1 MELRRLTLEE
11 YLDIVAPSGA
21 VHEYVPRRN
30 KAGVITVTDRLAA
43 RGVLSMPTD
52 VMRVLAGKTVKRRI
66 FMAGNRVIVVL
77 EVFDGGSGD
86 RDNEPRTRQTS
97 DRTSRA

>member
-1 MELRRLTLEE
+1 MVPVLPCVELRRLTLEE
-11 YLDIVAPSGA
+11 YLDVVAPSGA
-21 VHEYVPRRN
+21 IHEYVPRRN

-77 EVFDGGSGD
+77 ETLEEAGA
-86 RDNEPRTRQTS
+86 RDDEPRTVA
-97 DRTSRA
+97 DR